1 MTITAEILIA
11 LALGLVVCFFGYKLK
26 KLAFA
31 IAWFLIGYTLCSHFA
46 PDIIAWMPQLENP
59 DLWMGVL
66 PIAVGLL
73 AALMGLTIERL
84 CIAALAYIVVVTIAI
99 QQFGASFPI
108 FAVASIVGVI
118 AGCVA
123 VSLMKPAII
132 ILTAIAG
139 AQSISTAIVSLF
151 SLNAATLYLPI
162 LVIAAVVGA
171 IFQFKNNKHS
181 A

>member
-59 DLWMGVL
+59 NLWMEIL

-84 CIAALAYIVVVTIAI
+84 DHYPHRHRRRSKHFYGSRLAL
-99 QQFGASFPI
+99 
-108 FAVASIVGVI
+108 
-118 AGCVA
+118 
-123 VSLMKPAII
+123 
-132 ILTAIAG
+132 
-139 AQSISTAIVSLF
+139 
-151 SLNAATLYLPI
+151 
-162 LVIAAVVGA
+162 
-171 IFQFKNNKHS
+171 
-181 A
+181 

>member
-11 LALGLVVCFFGYKLK
+11 LVLGLVVCFFGYKLK

-84 CIAALAYIVVVTIAI
+84 CIAALAYIVVVTI
-99 QQFGASFPI
+99 
-108 FAVASIVGVI
+108 VGVL

-132 ILTAIAG
+132 VLTAIAG
-139 AQSISTAIVSLF
+139 AQSISTAVVSLF
-151 SLNAATLYLPI
+151 GLNTATLYLPI

-181 A
+181 AYNMAQ

>member
-84 CIAALAYIVVVTIAI
+84 LPNICSRQHRWRYCRLRRRFTNE
-99 QQFGASFPI
+99 ASDHYPHRHRRRPKHFYG
-108 FAVASIVGVI
+108 SR
-118 AGCVA
+118 
-123 VSLMKPAII
+123 
-132 ILTAIAG
+132 LT
-139 AQSISTAIVSLF
+139 L
-151 SLNAATLYLPI
+151 
-162 LVIAAVVGA
+162 
-171 IFQFKNNKHS
+171 
-181 A
+181 

>member
-11 LALGLVVCFFGYKLK
+11 LVLGLVVCFFGYKLK

-123 VSLMKPAII
+123 
-132 ILTAIAG
+132 G
-139 AQSISTAIVSLF
+139 AQSISTAVVSLF